1 MSERPDRMFTCGD
14 CGTVVS
20 EQAVTLDATGKRVLT
35 CPECHA
41 TIHRKPTIARPLP
54 SHLLKKPEGPIDKRP
69 V

>member
-1 MSERPDRMFTCGD
+1 MSERPDRMFTCGQ

-20 EQAVTLDATGKRVLT
+20 ERSITLDESGKRVLN

-41 TIHRKPTIARPLP
+41 TIYRKPIVARPLP
-54 SHLLKKPEGPIDKRP
+54 SHLLKMPAGEFDKRP